1 MTKVKSRLQNCLSC
15 IYKQKIFV
23 KFKEILCCCFFSVQP
38 THYLKLRTLAGI
50 INLQWYSCLFSI
62 YIVVVFFQLRT
73 LSAVW
78 WRKIQA
84 RGSPVNRPSDIP
96 GEGNTQCGGTVFRW
110 LQAPNACLCKNI
122 NVCFRIAGDTALCKN
137 IHESV
142 SRQIRKNFAKSK
154 WRVTFVHFCPL
165 SVIPSP
171 CCMSAVLLGQF
182 VSVIKLLYCIFT
194 NWM

>member
-1 MTKVKSRLQNCLSC
+1 MLLFFQCSTNPLSEAAYAC
-15 IYKQKIFV
+15 RHYQLTVIFV
-23 KFKEILCCCFFSVQP
+23 PIFDLYCCCFFP
-38 THYLKLRTLAGI
+38 AKDFI
-50 INLQWYSCLFSI
+50 SCLMEKDPSKRFTCE
-62 YIVVVFFQLRT
+62 QALRHP
-73 LSAVW
+73 W
-78 WRKIQA
+78 WGKHTMWRH
-84 RGSPVNRPSDIP
+84 
-96 GEGNTQCGGTVFRW
+96 RW